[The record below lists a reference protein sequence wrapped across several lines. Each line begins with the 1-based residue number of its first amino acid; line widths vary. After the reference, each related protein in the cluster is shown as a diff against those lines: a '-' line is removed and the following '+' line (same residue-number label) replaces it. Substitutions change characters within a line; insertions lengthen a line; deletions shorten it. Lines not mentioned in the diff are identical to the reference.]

1 MMPGVLILAV
11 VVGAL
16 VTGEP
21 SAAIQPDQIDQ
32 ASQQV
37 LDDDYQAELPRGG
50 SDTASS
56 GDPSGDDDDSPHF
69 RPRMRPRGGGG
80 RLVPVDGDRR
90 GGERGDEMG
99 TGAPSA
105 LFQYLMWAFVFVAVA
120 VLAFWLARELAGYTG
135 DAEIGDD
142 QTGEPNQPDRA
153 VVERPLGDADELAR
167 QGLYAEAIHTLLLR
181 TLQELVRS
189 AQVRVAPANTSR
201 EILARVPLLGD
212 ARTALA
218 GLITAV
224 EVTHFGD
231 AEPSADDYGRCRQQF
246 NVFATAFRAGGRAA

>member
-1 MMPGVLILAV
+1 MMPWVLILAV

-21 SAAIQPDQIDQ
+21 SASPSADQIDH
-32 ASQQV
+32 ASEQV
-37 LDDDYQAELPRGG
+37 LGDDYQAELPRAGQG
-50 SDTASS
+50 SDTTTA
-56 GDPSGDDDDSPHF
+56 GDDDDPHF
-69 RPRMRPRGGGG
+69 RPRGGGG

-90 GGERGDEMG
+90 GGERDDVRGG
-99 TGAPSA
+99 GAPNA
-105 LFQYLMWAFVFVAVA
+105 LFAYLMWACVFVGVA

-135 DAEIGDD
+135 DASIDDPKGGDRD
-142 QTGEPNQPDRA
+142 EPDRA

-212 ARTALA
+212 ARSALA

-231 AEPSADDYGRCRQQF
+231 GVPTADDYGRCRQQF
-246 NVFATAFRAGGRAA
+246 NVFATAFRAGGKAA